1 MLMMLEEIV
10 KLEKDKDLEEKYKKV
25 RQSLRLYIARY
36 VAEYSN
42 GVLEKYIASL
52 TKKDEIDEEE
62 VSTVSV
68 VDLNNPNVF
77 IQREH
82 VARAKKQMSTD
93 QVILEE
99 LERIGNAMDSLF
111 VDFEKLEGGALATK
125 ISKEGIIKMGAF
137 GELLLDSKMKCFPRY
152 IERFSYSASEE
163 QEIKAVI
170 PRSTFKTIKLIIDKY
185 YYMFRLISINPVT
198 RDVFQKLSTFR
209 EKLHNFEYLLFNY
222 IRKLRSGEQDFSK
235 IIGNYT
241 RELKFLL
248 LHYKKFFEAM
258 NESQFGKLVNTLLDT
273 SQEAGMRMFIKHNDT
288 VTVVSAVTRTE
299 VVMRISLV
307 LESFDAAI
315 NPMQEILAPLD
326 FSKRKQI
333 NNVDGELERQRAFWK
348 VSILMPLFKEKMNV
362 VINEFL
368 KIVPQSHDDFK
379 YLLHSVQALILPYMN
394 QQNGEINE
402 SFTAGLKNINTLF
415 WKLSMK
421 IIEHS
426 LPKGFLLSDLL
437 GFQVRVSEEDIAF
450 YKEKAI
456 LARKKAASAA
466 VRRK

>member
-42 GVLEKYIASL
+42 GVLEKYIASFV
-52 TKKDEIDEEE
+52 KKEEIDEEE
-62 VSTVSV
+62 QTANVSV

-77 IQREH
+77 VHKH
-82 VARAKKQMSTD
+82 VAATKKQKSSE

-99 LERIGNAMDSLF
+99 LERVGNAMDKVFL
-111 VDFEKLEGGALATK
+111 DFDKLEGGMLATR
-125 ISKEGIIKMGAF
+125 ISKEGIINMGAF
-137 GELLLDSKMKCFPRY
+137 AELLMDSKMKCFPRY
-152 IERFSYSASEE
+152 IERFSYSVSEE

-185 YYMFRLISINPVT
+185 YFMFRLISINPST
-198 RDVFQKLSTFR
+198 RDVFQKISTFR

-273 SQEAGMRMFIKHNDT
+273 SQEAGMRMFIKHNDSI
-288 VTVVSAVTRTE
+288 TVVSAVTRTE
-299 VVMRISLV
+299 VVMKILLV
-307 LESFDAAI
+307 LENFDGAM

-326 FSKRKQI
+326 FSKRKQV
-333 NNVDGELERQRAFWK
+333 NDVDGELERQRAFWK
-348 VSILMPLFKEKMNV
+348 VSILMPSFKEKMNI

-415 WKLSMK
+415 WKLTMK

-456 LARKKAASAA
+456 QARKKATSAA
-466 VRRK
+466 RRR